1 MNSVYRY
8 NPEDFKGIL
17 GLSDDFSNFYKS
29 HETYR
34 RTNALRDWSVRHNYW
49 ENLIFTIKGREV
61 EGFLNPVMAREMKDY
76 LEELVID

>member
-1 MNSVYRY
+1 MNTVYRY
-8 NPEDFKGIL
+8 NPDDFKGIL

-29 HETYR
+29 HEKYCS
-34 RTNALRDWSVRHNYW
+34 TNALMDWSVRHNCW

-61 EGFLNPVMAREMKDY
+61 EGFLNPVTAHEMTSY